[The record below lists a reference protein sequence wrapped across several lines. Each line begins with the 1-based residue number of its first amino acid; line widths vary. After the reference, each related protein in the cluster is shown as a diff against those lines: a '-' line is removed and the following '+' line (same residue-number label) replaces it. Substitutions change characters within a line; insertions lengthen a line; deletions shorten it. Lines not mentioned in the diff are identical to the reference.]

1 MKKILCVVLSMIM
14 LFSCFGVCITASAAD
29 YRYRP
34 DGTKNPDGTF
44 KPDLVGKV
52 IDPILYGYNTTF
64 SNGINSL
71 GYASVDNYTG
81 KLSDE
86 NFYEF
91 ITANGEDKML
101 GVELAYLYNNK
112 ESNFFWNNLKYE
124 LKLSDND
131 IHETEVKNAAANK
144 KGSTC
149 AAKGAYDACS
159 EVIYGYEYDY
169 DLKST
174 DKKIFES
181 IVEEIETI
189 KNPATK
195 KDESH
200 YNYYYKLDKG
210 NFALVKANI
219 NSQIYN
225 TISKKYADGAI
236 YKDPETANYYVVKI
250 ANFIGNLLY
259 PDFDEKPE
267 GKYFTGT
274 KNIKA
279 EEFFRKVTELSGL
292 ESILD
297 EYWCN
302 TGEFDVKNIMS
313 AFGVIVS
320 EGAIFNLE
328 LEKGLYMGGRIL
340 TDIYRGFTKNPVDYT
355 LTVLQKFCRNYS
367 ALYQK
372 PIERLF
378 EIKMPVMIY
387 NSRETVNGAKKYP
400 LLDSYTGYELNS
412 VDGLL
417 DYIADCIY
425 VENVE
430 DGVTEATCFEF
441 APLPMTKFATT
452 SDITELYLY
461 MLCYCD
467 LNSIFE
473 NNSSKIDSFIINV
486 SDGNNDTTVALN
498 DMFKGGLSLPM
509 IHAFY
514 LGKLTANTVEN
525 FSDNFT
531 STIKKA
537 IGGFLQN
544 LLEAMENFMNLLFG
558 WTDGLFGKE

>member
-1 MKKILCVVLSMIM
+1 MKSPKASISPARKISRL
-14 LFSCFGVCITASAAD
+14 
-29 YRYRP
+29 
-34 DGTKNPDGTF
+34 KN
-44 KPDLVGKV
+44 
-52 IDPILYGYNTTF
+52 
-64 SNGINSL
+64 
-71 GYASVDNYTG
+71 
-81 KLSDE
+81 
-86 NFYEF
+86 
-91 ITANGEDKML
+91 
-101 GVELAYLYNNK
+101 
-112 ESNFFWNNLKYE
+112 
-124 LKLSDND
+124 
-131 IHETEVKNAAANK
+131 
-144 KGSTC
+144 
-149 AAKGAYDACS
+149 
-159 EVIYGYEYDY
+159 
-169 DLKST
+169 
-174 DKKIFES
+174 
-181 IVEEIETI
+181 
-189 KNPATK
+189 
-195 KDESH
+195 
-200 YNYYYKLDKG
+200 
-210 NFALVKANI
+210 
-219 NSQIYN
+219 
-225 TISKKYADGAI
+225 
-236 YKDPETANYYVVKI
+236 
-250 ANFIGNLLY
+250 
-259 PDFDEKPE
+259 
-267 GKYFTGT
+267 
-274 KNIKA
+274 
-279 EEFFRKVTELSGL
+279 
-292 ESILD
+292 ILD

-425 VENVE
+425 VENVD